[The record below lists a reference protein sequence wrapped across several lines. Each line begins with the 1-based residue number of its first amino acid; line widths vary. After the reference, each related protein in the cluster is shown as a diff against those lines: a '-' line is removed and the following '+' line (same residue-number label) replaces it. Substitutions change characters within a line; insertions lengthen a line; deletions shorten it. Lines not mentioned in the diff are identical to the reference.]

1 MIMPELIQGI
11 PNLHLF
17 LFGGGLI
24 AAVVILIVLKV
35 RGSHQSKSSDEFG
48 ENDE

>member
-1 MIMPELIQGI
+1 MPELIQGI

>member
-1 MIMPELIQGI
+1 MPELIQGI

-24 AAVVILIVLKV
+24 AAIVILIVLKV
-35 RGSHQSKSSDEFG
+35 RGSRKSKNSDDFG